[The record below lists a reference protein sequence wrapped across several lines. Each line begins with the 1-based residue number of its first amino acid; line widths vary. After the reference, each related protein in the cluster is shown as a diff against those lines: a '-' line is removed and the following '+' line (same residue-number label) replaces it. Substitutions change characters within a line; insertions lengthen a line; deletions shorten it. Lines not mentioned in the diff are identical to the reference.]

1 MFVARQAMHCVVRY
15 ECFLLSPPTYRLSPG
30 FSASLRP
37 AAVSSSDS
45 SGGDIAAVTG
55 VISGDLA
62 AVNGDISGDLGA
74 VNGDSSD
81 MSAALGLEDGP
92 VVFSQDE
99 PDGQE
104 EEGEQSVVTDLLTA
118 DFLTEDGGRGRNII
132 IAKGHSNRLGMFLL
146 YLFS

>member
-1 MFVARQAMHCVVRY
+1 M
-15 ECFLLSPPTYRLSPG
+15 
-30 FSASLRP
+30 SA
-37 AAVSSSDS
+37 VK
-45 SGGDIAAVTG
+45 
-55 VISGDLA
+55 
-62 AVNGDISGDLGA
+62 
-74 VNGDSSD
+74 GDSSD

-99 PDGQE
+99 ADGQE

-146 YLFS
+146 YLFSYKFPHIEDTERSTGTTKSFKKSFVFRSPVTSYLSCVTQSPRHPIIFRTN